1 MKNIADS
8 FRHYLYIII
17 VALNVL
23 GTIFVPIDL
32 NISNKLILIAGSVSL
47 FVLLFYRNVNLNRS
61 IFILAFG
68 LFLLGSLDLIW
79 YEYYKTDLVIY
90 KNGYRGYLEA
100 GKMLVFTSFSFLV
113 IYSYRYSVNF
123 KIHIITAVV
132 TQIILLSRAYYQS
145 IMLNADRIPLSAMNG
160 NIGQMGAATIAA
172 YVITFTALYSSIV
185 FTLLQNRFKWVLFY
199 TNFALSFAAITMTGT
214 RAAIITYPL
223 LTIIM
228 VVICHREHKK
238 SLAKGLIGTLI
249 LLIGCG
255 LIFNKELGNRAAA
268 LKHDIDL
275 YVMKNSSA
283 SSVGARFSMIQAGII
298 SAPSGLKWQ
307 SLEQRAEKIKKLSK
321 QNPIYKSATV
331 FLDVHM
337 HNEVS
342 EAISTKGTLGVIFL
356 LLFYAALIYY
366 CVAEKQFLLLV
377 FPVSIILFGLSDV
390 ITHAKPIPAA
400 WITCMLLS
408 VLMLRNNESKK

>member
-1 MKNIADS
+1 
-8 FRHYLYIII
+8 
-17 VALNVL
+17 
-23 GTIFVPIDL
+23 
-32 NISNKLILIAGSVSL
+32 
-47 FVLLFYRNVNLNRS
+47 
-61 IFILAFG
+61 
-68 LFLLGSLDLIW
+68 
-79 YEYYKTDLVIY
+79 
-90 KNGYRGYLEA
+90 
-100 GKMLVFTSFSFLV
+100 
-113 IYSYRYSVNF
+113 
-123 KIHIITAVV
+123 
-132 TQIILLSRAYYQS
+132 
-145 IMLNADRIPLSAMNG
+145 
-160 NIGQMGAATIAA
+160 
-172 YVITFTALYSSIV
+172 
-185 FTLLQNRFKWVLFY
+185 
-199 TNFALSFAAITMTGT
+199 
-214 RAAIITYPL
+214 
-223 LTIIM
+223 
-228 VVICHREHKK
+228 
-238 SLAKGLIGTLI
+238 
-249 LLIGCG
+249 
-255 LIFNKELGNRAAA
+255 
-268 LKHDIDL
+268 
-275 YVMKNSSA
+275 MKNSSA

-408 VLMLRNNESKK
+408 VLIRRDIAELDKTNSLSGYSLGEI